1 MYMAYRAMLEPERH
15 INAEGEWIAGVN
27 PLQLRRVIGYEN
39 LEESKSADSEI
50 IQHAGRG
57 NRTNKTN
64 KTPR

>member
-1 MYMAYRAMLEPERH
+1 MLEPERH

-27 PLQLRRVIGYEN
+27 PLQLRRVIGDEN

-57 NRTNKTN
+57 NKRN
-64 KTPR
+64 